1 MTEAELAY
9 ERARVAT
16 TALYEA
22 WEGQSH
28 STVEGR
34 ARITAALAEYNAAA
48 TALAQAWERQDSGAP
63 LPPRLSSLED
73 AGDTRDEGSLPE
85 QEIGGP
91 AG

>member
-1 MTEAELAY
+1 MTETELAY

-16 TALYEA
+16 NALHEA

-28 STVEGR
+28 SSVEGR

-48 TALAQAWERQDSGAP
+48 TALARAWERQDTGAP
-63 LPPRLSSLED
+63 LPPLLSPLED
-73 AGDTRDEGSLPE
+73 AGVASDDGSLPE

-91 AG
+91 TD